1 MFCGNCGT
9 KLNEG
14 AAFCPNCGTP
24 VSAESVP
31 SAQEVR
37 KPEET
42 PAAPAESAAP
52 VPEVQKLEE
61 TAPTPAAAPAENAAP
76 VPETQKPE
84 RKKAGNKGAIIV
96 LAVILLLV
104 IGAGAGAAIY
114 FTSDG
119 YNIKKNLKQAQQ
131 CFAEQE
137 YEDALSYYEEALD
150 LDDTLVDAYLK
161 SAEIYVLQDEY
172 ENAIELLI
180 KGRKRT
186 GELEEAEPLLRDKLA
201 EVYQAAADYYAGQGN
216 YNQAY
221 ALLKEGI
228 EELGGSVQEADQ
240 EELYLVAALTAK
252 LEELYL
258 AEAEK
263 YLAEGNYYMAR
274 DVLKTGASAA
284 ESHTLFERLVE
295 TYSSEAEQYLEQ
307 KSYYDALWALND
319 GALATGDD
327 SLSAKKTEVYA
338 RWSDDY
344 LSQEYYQDALWV
356 LNDGLEATGDV
367 SLEERKVVVYT
378 QWAESYK
385 EAGDYAGAFELLD
398 EGLEATGDASLTE
411 QKTHLQEHL
420 ELVKATAYSGSR
432 IQLELEFDEAGNPTK
447 SFSYSYGNLS
457 DGEEMEYDA
466 SGKLVTRKVYSDG
479 VLSYIITYD
488 EKENPKDQTWY
499 DRYGEATNYET
510 ATAEYDDTGKVT
522 WIIWS
527 GEANNKTEQM
537 EYLYDGAGNLTGIRR
552 YGHDGTLLSET
563 GYTGEALTTII
574 TYNSDGSIERQ
585 TEYTYVTI
593 DSGTLLYPASIITY
607 DGEGNVDSWLKHEYE
622 FDAMGN
628 AAVDTCYYGYS
639 YNYDETLSNGY
650 YNYQWTYTNEYRYTG
665 E

>member
-1 MFCGNCGT
+1 MFCGNCGK

-24 VSAESVP
+24 VSAESAATV
-31 SAQEVR
+31 QEEQ

-42 PAAPAESAAP
+42 PAAPAASPAESAAP
-52 VPEVQKLEE
+52 VQE
-61 TAPTPAAAPAENAAP
+61 A
-76 VPETQKPE
+76 QKPE
-84 RKKAGNKGAIIV
+84 EKKAGNKGPIIV
-96 LAVILLLV
+96 LVVILLLV

-114 FTSDG
+114 FTSAG
-119 YNIKKNLKQAQQ
+119 YNINKNLKQAQQ
-131 CFAEQE
+131 CFEEQE
-137 YEDALSYYEEALD
+137 YEDALDYYDKALD

-161 SAEIYVLQDEY
+161 SADIYVLQNEY
-172 ENAIELLI
+172 ESAIDLLA

-186 GELEEAEPLLRDKLA
+186 GELEEAETLLRDKLA
-201 EVYQAAADYYAGQGN
+201 EVYQAAADYYAGQGD

-228 EELGGSVQEADQ
+228 EELGGSVQEAGQD
-240 EELYLVAALTAK
+240 ELYLMAELTAK
-252 LEELYL
+252 LEKLYL
-258 AEAEK
+258 SEAEK
-263 YLAEGNYYMAR
+263 YLADGNYNMAR

-284 ESHTLFERLVE
+284 GSHTLFEKLVE
-295 TYSSEAEQYLEQ
+295 TYSREAEQYLEQ

-319 GALATGDD
+319 GALATGDE
-327 SLSAKKTEVYA
+327 SLTAKKTEVYA
-338 RWSDDY
+338 RWADDY
-344 LSQEYYQDALWV
+344 LSQENYQDALWV

-378 QWAESYK
+378 QWVESYK
-385 EAGDYAGAFELLD
+385 EAGDYAGAFELLN
-398 EGLEATGDASLTE
+398 EGIEATGDASLTE

-432 IQLELEFDEAGNPTK
+432 VVLEQEFDEAGNMIK
-447 SFSYSYGNLS
+447 SFSYSYGNMS
-457 DGEEMEYDA
+457 DGEEMEYDV
-466 SGKLVTRKVYSDG
+466 SGKPVTRKVYSEG

-488 EKENPKDQTWY
+488 EKENPIDQTWY
-499 DRYGEATNYET
+499 DRYGEVTNYET
-510 ATAEYDDTGKVT
+510 AAAEYDETGKVT

-552 YGHDGTLLSET
+552 YGNDGTLLTET
-563 GYTGEALTTII
+563 GYTGEALTKII
-574 TYNSDGSIERQ
+574 TYNSDGSIESQ
-585 TEYTYVTI
+585 TEYTYLTL
-593 DSGTLLYPASIITY
+593 DTGTVLYPVSMITY
-607 DGEGNVDSWLKHEYE
+607 DGEGNVDFWLKHEYE
-622 FDAMGN
+622 LDAMGN
-628 AAVDTCYYGYS
+628 AVVDTCYYGYS